1 MSLGYQDAESKEAIV
16 PSCLKLGSMSWRDV
30 YILESAVHLGISAFP
45 GWEDGGATIPQDI
58 LNNHVEVL

>member
-1 MSLGYQDAESKEAIV
+1 MITGHLAYPRSRSK
-16 PSCLKLGSMSWRDV
+16 
-30 YILESAVHLGISAFP
+30 ILESAVHLGISAFP